1 MYCCGRKEIRGEDVS
16 GGDWERRHPSGSGV
30 NKQSRG
36 ASHLDGTPPSCSSAS
51 VLKRIEVIVEG
62 YGNRRRQTFS
72 PWHSPEE
79 PRTMA
84 RRRGRLTEK
93 LVAPHAGDAGFLQRD
108 LLKGNCP
115 LQNASCH

>member
-1 MYCCGRKEIRGEDVS
+1 MAEIGREGTLRGRVLT
-16 GGDWERRHPSGSGV
+16 
-30 NKQSRG
+30 NSRGG

-62 YGNRRRQTFS
+62 YGNRRRQTLS

-79 PRTMA
+79 PRTMG

-93 LVAPHAGDAGFLQRD
+93 LVAPHAGDAGF
-108 LLKGNCP
+108 P
-115 LQNASCH
+115 ST